1 MSTITQFPSGNTQY
15 RIEFDYLARTFVVVT
30 LVNSSD
36 PALNR
41 VLEAG
46 RDYRFLNP
54 TMIEMLVDQSG
65 FDIVRIHR
73 QTGTDLVVDFRNGS
87 VLTASDL
94 TNAELQA
101 IHIAEEGRDQTV
113 DLAKEYAD
121 AAGSSA
127 GNAKDSED
135 EARRIAADIKASGK
149 IGYITRRSFEKGF
162 NVTTWNE
169 VLLWEDDGN
178 YYRWDGTLP
187 KNVPASS
194 TPETSGG
201 IGLGA
206 WVSVG
211 DASLRSDLASNN
223 GSDLIIYSGRT
234 LKEKL
239 SDIVDI
245 KDFGAVPGNASAC
258 TAAVKAA
265 IAYIKT
271 QYRGVGTIYI
281 SNSKERN
288 TPYLFNETILLDS
301 QGLRIIGDSRWGS
314 NIQTT
319 AGVDPAIEVTGSSC
333 EVSNIYLTTA
343 EGATGV
349 HLKDGN
355 NFSSDNLVIKI
366 AAIGVLHEKG
376 NSSWIRN
383 FLAESCGVGYKMYP
397 TLLSD
402 CNGSYI
408 HGRSY
413 NCEIGFEMTA
423 GSDGTKHPGMNT
435 IHYSCEG
442 NVIGFKETGGRYN
455 YLNIYSE
462 SNRKV
467 STQGNTNANFSTIGR
482 PNIWVAQNPDN
493 DENVIKG
500 SAVGFYSR
508 GGQVYQKVSGYE
520 RNIVTQT
527 IQTGSLSDPFA
538 GVYVITNGTST
549 TYQLTLGFLPY
560 LRPGQ
565 EVTIISRN
573 TANGWNIRQA
583 GGVILYGAV
592 VDGTL
597 FGASVA
603 PGKADIL
610 KVTKINDTMALTE
623 FIRGA

>member
-1 MSTITQFPSGNTQY
+1 MATTPTNKPIPSEDPRDLKFNAGK
-15 RIEFDYLARTFVVVT
+15 IDEVVT
-30 LVNSSD
+30 SD
-36 PALNR
+36 AHYYTDR
-41 VLEAG
+41 FGVRRWTIAG
-46 RDYRFLNP
+46 FQY
-54 TMIEMLVDQSG
+54 T
-65 FDIVRIHR
+65 
-73 QTGTDLVVDFRNGS
+73 
-87 VLTASDL
+87 
-94 TNAELQA
+94 
-101 IHIAEEGRDQTV
+101 AEEAIRN
-113 DLAKEYAD
+113 Y
-121 AAGSSA
+121 
-127 GNAKDSED
+127 
-135 EARRIAADIKASGK
+135 
-149 IGYITRRSFEKGF
+149 GYITMDSFEDG
-162 NVTTWNE
+162 TTLTLPNQTLRYE
-169 VLLWEDDGN
+169 ATGE
-178 YYRWDGTLP
+178 YYRWDGEFP
-187 KNVPASS
+187 KTVPADS

-201 IGLGA
+201 VGLGA

-211 DASLRSDLASNN
+211 DASLRSDLASSN
-223 GSDLIIYSGRT
+223 GSNLISYSGRT
-234 LKEKL
+234 LTEKL
-239 SDIVDI
+239 RDVVDI
-245 KDFGAVPGNASAC
+245 KDFGAVPGDAAAC
-258 TAAVKAA
+258 TAAIKAA

-271 QYRGVGTIYI
+271 QYRGAGVIYI
-281 SNSKERN
+281 RNSKESS

-319 AGVDPAIEVTGSSC
+319 AGVDPAIKVTGSSC

-343 EGATGV
+343 EGVTGL
-349 HLKDGN
+349 HLQNGN

-366 AAIGVLHEKG
+366 AAVGVLHEKN

-397 TLLSD
+397 TGASD

-435 IHYSCEG
+435 IYYSCER

-462 SNRKV
+462 SNVRA
-467 STQGNTNANFSTIGR
+467 STQGNSNANFSTVGR

-493 DENVIKG
+493 DDNVIKSG
-500 SAVGFYSR
+500 AVGFFSR

-538 GVYVITNGTST
+538 GIYVITNGTTT

-573 TANGWNIRQA
+573 TANGWNIRQT

-597 FGASVA
+597 FGANVA
-603 PGKADIL
+603 SGKVDIL

-623 FIRGA
+623 FIRGE

>member
-1 MSTITQFPSGNTQY
+1 MSSGCGDVLSLADLQTAKKHQIFEAEVITGKSGG
-15 RIEFDYLARTFVVVT
+15 V
-30 LVNSSD
+30 
-36 PALNR
+36 
-41 VLEAG
+41 AG
-46 RDYRFLNP
+46 
-54 TMIEMLVDQSG
+54 G
-65 FDIVRIHR
+65 
-73 QTGTDLVVDFRNGS
+73 
-87 VLTASDL
+87 
-94 TNAELQA
+94 
-101 IHIAEEGRDQTV
+101 
-113 DLAKEYAD
+113 
-121 AAGSSA
+121 
-127 GNAKDSED
+127 
-135 EARRIAADIKASGK
+135 ADIDYATNQVTGQTQKTLPAVL
-149 IGYITRRSFEKGF
+149 RDAGF
-162 NVTTWNE
+162 SPVSWDFSTGGTLTVNDRDKVVYDPVSKTW
-169 VLLWEDDGN
+169 
-178 YYRWDGTLP
+178 YSYAGTLP
-187 KNVPASS
+187 VTVPAGFN
-194 TPETSGG
+194 P
-201 IGLGA
+201 
-206 WVSVG
+206 VG
-211 DASLRSDLASNN
+211 NADWKPQTDPDLRSDLETMFGN
-223 GSDLIIYSGRT
+223 GSFNSEVNYKIGLPSDVDGAVFRT
-234 LKEKL
+234 LQSKL
-239 SDIVDI
+239 GDTVNIC
-245 KDFGAVPGNASAC
+245 DFGAIPGDAAAC
-258 TAAVKAA
+258 TAAIKAA

-281 SNSKERN
+281 SNLKESN

-319 AGVDPAIEVTGSSC
+319 AGVDPAIKVTGSSC

-343 EGATGV
+343 EGVTGL
-349 HLKDGN
+349 HLQNGN

-366 AAIGVLHEKG
+366 AAIGVLHEKN

-383 FLAESCGVGYKMYP
+383 FLAESCGVGYTMRP
-397 TLLSD
+397 SGASD

-413 NCEIGFEMTA
+413 NCEIGFEITSGA
-423 GSDGTKHPGMNT
+423 SGTQHPGMNT
-435 IHYSCEG
+435 IYYSCEG
-442 NVIGFKETGGRYN
+442 NVIGFRETGGRYN

-493 DENVIKG
+493 DENVIKSG
-500 SAVGFYSR
+500 AVGFYSR

-527 IQTGSLSDPFA
+527 IQTGSLNDPFA
-538 GVYVITNGTST
+538 GVYIITNGTTT

-573 TANGWNIRQA
+573 TANGWNIRQT

-603 PGKADIL
+603 SGKADIL
-610 KVTKINDTMALTE
+610 KVTKINDTMAITE
-623 FIRGA
+623 YIRGA

>member
-1 MSTITQFPSGNTQY
+1 MSTITQFPSGNNQY

-94 TNAELQA
+94 TNAELQS

-135 EARRIAADIKASGK
+135 EARRIAANIKESGR

-169 VLLWEDDGN
+169 VLLLEEDGD

-187 KNVPASS
+187 KNVPAGS
-194 TPETSGG
+194 TPESSGG

-223 GSDLIIYSGRT
+223 GSTLINYSGRT
-234 LKEKL
+234 LTEKL
-239 SDIVDI
+239 RDVVDI
-245 KDFGAVPGNASAC
+245 KDFGAIPGDVAAC
-258 TAAVKAA
+258 TAAIKSA

-319 AGVDPAIEVTGSSC
+319 AGVDPAIKVVGSSC

-343 EGATGV
+343 EGVTGL
-349 HLKDGN
+349 HLQDGN

-366 AAIGVLHEKG
+366 AAIGVLHEKN
-376 NSSWIRN
+376 NSAWIRN
-383 FLAESCGVGYKMYP
+383 FLAESCGTGYKMHP
-397 TLLSD
+397 SGASD

-413 NCEIGFEMTA
+413 NCEIGFEMTSGA
-423 GSDGTKHPGMNT
+423 NGTQHPGMNT
-435 IHYSCEG
+435 INYSCEG

-493 DENVIKG
+493 EENVIKG
-500 SAVGFYSR
+500 AAVGFYSR

-538 GVYVITNGTST
+538 GIYVITNGTST

-573 TANGWNIRQA
+573 TANGWNIRQT
-583 GGVILYGAV
+583 GGVVLYGAV
-592 VDGTL
+592 VDGSL